1 MKDQRKTE
9 IKVGITVIVSLIIFL
24 WILGWAKNFSFS
36 SNEKTLKIEFGNA
49 SGLEVGDYV
58 TVNGVREGNVAD
70 IEIKANKVVVKA
82 IISNDVDLKK
92 DAKFYISM
100 VDLMGGKK
108 IDIKPG
114 ISQTP
119 LDYSQIQK
127 GSFNADIPAVMS
139 FVGSMQDDLIS
150 TLKDVKV
157 TLNSLNNY
165 LTDKKLNENV
175 KMSIANLTK
184 LTGKLNLM
192 IDENRESIKKLT
204 SNSVELT
211 DEAKNFIKNNQKE
224 ISNSIKEASNV
235 LSKTDSLMTKL
246 NEFSDEVKDQKNNIG
261 KILYDKKL
269 YSNLSQ
275 SLKQVNELTEL
286 LLKQLKKEGIK
297 VDAKID
303 LF

>member
-36 SNEKTLKIEFGNA
+36 SNEKTLKIEFNNA

-70 IEIKANKVVVKA
+70 IEIKANKVVVSA
-82 IISNDVDLKK
+82 IISNDLNLKK

-119 LDYSQIQK
+119 LDYNQIQM

-139 FVGSMQDDLIS
+139 FLGSMQNDLIS

-211 DEAKNFIKNNQKE
+211 DEAKNFIKNNQAE

-246 NEFSDEVKDQKNNIG
+246 NEFSNEVKDQKNNVG

>member
-24 WILGWAKNFSFS
+24 WILGWAKNFSFT
-36 SNEKTLKIEFGNA
+36 SNERTLEIEFNNA
-49 SGLEVGDYV
+49 AGLEVGDYV
-58 TVNGVREGNVAD
+58 TVNGVRKGNVQD
-70 IEIKANKVVVKA
+70 IEIKANEVLVKA
-82 IISNDVDLKK
+82 AISNEVNLRK
-92 DAKFYISM
+92 DAKFYIAM

-114 ISQTP
+114 VSQSP
-119 LDYSQIQK
+119 LDYNKIQQ

-139 FVGSMQDDLIS
+139 LVGSMQDDLIS
-150 TLKDVKV
+150 TLKEVKV
-157 TLNSLNNY
+157 TLSSLNNY

-175 KMSIANLTK
+175 KMSLANLNK
-184 LTGKLNLM
+184 LTQKLNLM
-192 IDENRESIKKLT
+192 IDENRSNINKLA

-211 DEAKNFIKNNQKE
+211 EDAKNFMKNNQDE

-246 NEFSDEVKDQKNNIG
+246 NEFSNEVKDQQNNLG
-261 KILYDKKL
+261 KIMYDKNL
-269 YSNLSQ
+269 YTNLSQ
-275 SLKQVNELTEL
+275 SIKQVDELTKL
-286 LLKQLKKEGIK
+286 LLEQLKKEGLK
-297 VDAKID
+297 VDAKIH

>member
-9 IKVGITVIVSLIIFL
+9 IKVGITVIISLIIFL
-24 WILGWAKNFSFS
+24 WILGWAKNFSFT
-36 SNEKTLKIEFGNA
+36 SNEKTLEIEFGNA

-58 TVNGVREGNVAD
+58 TVNGVRKGNVQD
-70 IEIKANKVVVKA
+70 IEIKANEVLVKA
-82 IISNDVDLKK
+82 SISNDVNLRQ
-92 DAKFYISM
+92 DAKFNISM

-114 ISQTP
+114 ISGYP
-119 LDYSQIQK
+119 LDYDKIQK

-139 FVGSMQDDLIS
+139 LVGSMQDDLIS

-157 TLNSLNNY
+157 TLSSLNNY

-175 KMSIANLTK
+175 KMSLENLSK
-184 LTGKLNLM
+184 LTLKLNLM
-192 IDENRESIKKLT
+192 IDENRTNINKLA

-211 DEAKNFIKNNQKE
+211 DEAKNFFKNNQEE

-246 NEFSDEVKDQKNNIG
+246 NEFSNEIKDQKNNLGRIM
-261 KILYDKKL
+261 YDKKL
-269 YSNLSQ
+269 YTNLSQ
-275 SLKQVNELTEL
+275 SIKQVDELTKL
-286 LLKQLKKEGIK
+286 LLEQLKKEGLK
-297 VDAKID
+297 VDAKIH

>member
-9 IKVGITVIVSLIIFL
+9 IKVGITVIVSFIIFL

-36 SNEKTLKIEFGNA
+36 SNEKTLKIEFNNA

>member
-9 IKVGITVIVSLIIFL
+9 IKVGITVIVSFIIFL

-36 SNEKTLKIEFGNA
+36 SNEKTLKIEFNNA

-70 IEIKANKVVVKA
+70 IEIKANQVVVKA

-119 LDYSQIQK
+119 LDYNKIQK

-246 NEFSDEVKDQKNNIG
+246 NEFSDEVKNQKNNVG

>member
-36 SNEKTLKIEFGNA
+36 SNEKTLKIEFNNA

-70 IEIKANKVVVKA
+70 IEIKANKVVVSA
-82 IISNDVDLKK
+82 IISNDLNLKK

-119 LDYSQIQK
+119 LDYNQIQM

-139 FVGSMQDDLIS
+139 FVGSMQNDLIS

-211 DEAKNFIKNNQKE
+211 DEAKNFIKNNQAE

-246 NEFSDEVKDQKNNIG
+246 NEFSDEVKDQKNNVG